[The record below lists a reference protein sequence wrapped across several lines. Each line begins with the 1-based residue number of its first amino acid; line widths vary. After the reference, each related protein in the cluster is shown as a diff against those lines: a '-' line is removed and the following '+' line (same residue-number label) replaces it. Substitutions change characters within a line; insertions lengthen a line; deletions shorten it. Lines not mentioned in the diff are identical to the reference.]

1 MENSSAPAKSSAPS
15 RWEYVFD
22 SVLLIVFVLPAL
34 LWAAAGMLCS
44 NTLSMGDP
52 PVCVVPT
59 FAPLVT
65 LVQYLIV
72 FNFILGAGLVTF
84 PLTVIAYV
92 GSTIRKRRRIR
103 ECGVQQAFAQY
114 RFGFMVWVAA
124 TVMLVVACV
133 AAVVAVVDIVRAV
146 FDLARAFLHSN
157 D

>member
-1 MENSSAPAKSSAPS
+1 
-15 RWEYVFD
+15 
-22 SVLLIVFVLPAL
+22 
-34 LWAAAGMLCS
+34 MLCS

-52 PVCVVPT
+52 PVCVTPA
-59 FAPLVT
+59 FALLVT

-84 PLTVIAYV
+84 PLAVIAYV

-114 RFGFMVWVAA
+114 RIGFMVWVAA
-124 TVMLVVACV
+124 TVMLAVACV
-133 AAVVAVVDIVRAV
+133 AAVVAIADVVRAL

>member
-1 MENSSAPAKSSAPS
+1 
-15 RWEYVFD
+15 
-22 SVLLIVFVLPAL
+22 
-34 LWAAAGMLCS
+34 MLCS

-52 PVCVVPT
+52 PVCVTPA

-84 PLTVIAYV
+84 PLAVIAYV

-114 RFGFMVWVAA
+114 RIGFMVCVAA
-124 TVMLVVACV
+124 TVMLAVACV
-133 AAVVAVVDIVRAV
+133 AAVVAIADVVRAL